1 MRALGRGIW
10 MIVSTRQEGKCFFGV
25 RAASDNHGEI
35 LTVHT
40 QRV

>member
-1 MRALGRGIW
+1 